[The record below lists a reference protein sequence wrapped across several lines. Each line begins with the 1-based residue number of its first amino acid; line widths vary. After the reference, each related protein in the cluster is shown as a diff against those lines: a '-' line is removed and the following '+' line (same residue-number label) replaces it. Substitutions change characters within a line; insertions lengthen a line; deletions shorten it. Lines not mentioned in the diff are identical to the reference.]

1 MNTSNKS
8 LLQILVEYLPHN
20 GGWPEGCH
28 AITQD
33 SDAAIN
39 TYNSVDGLEINEY
52 GTWRYLNSW
61 MGYCITAKDAPC
73 LALDYTTAIIVRDQ
87 YEAALAASKEL
98 RPYQVSTGHYTAAT
112 VAGKTASSAD
122 ADGWISWS
130 GGECPVDSD
139 AIVEVK
145 YRKSNP
151 YQFNNDRAGDFTW
164 SHHGIDGD
172 IIAYRLQQPHE
183 VKTAGIDV
191 QRDAVK
197 SNDAQLEAD
206 LNDCIGQAQSNDDAR
221 DEILYELANF
231 AATTKTSLD
240 IGVATTIAM
249 WLSAKGYRKQ

>member
-1 MNTSNKS
+1 MNNSNKT
-8 LLQILVEYLPHN
+8 LLQILVEELPKI
-20 GGWPEGCH
+20 GGWPDDMNYCGQSAYDNELYFYRHPYTGQPCDKRG
-28 AITQD
+28 IFTD
-33 SDAAIN
+33 SHR
-39 TYNSVDGLEINEY
+39 SEY
-52 GTWRYLNSW
+52 
-61 MGYCITAKDAPC
+61 A
-73 LALDYTTAIIVRDQ
+73 YTPIPRVL
-87 YEAALAASKEL
+87 YEVALAAKN
-98 RPYQVSTGHYTAAT
+98 
-112 VAGKTASSAD
+112 
-122 ADGWISWS
+122 DGWIYWP
-130 GGECPVDSD
+130 GGECPVDGD

-145 YRKSNP
+145 DRKTNP

-206 LNDCIGQAQSNDDAR
+206 LNDCIGQPQSNDDAR

-240 IGVATTIAM
+240 IGVATEISI
-249 WLSAKGYRKQ
+249 WLSGKGYRKQ